1 MAILTANSNGQVSG
15 QFAVPAGV
23 VAGTKLVEFNGSGGS
38 RGTANYVG
46 SHVRVQRTLQQVF
59 QRFWVWPVDPLAQTF
74 MVNAP
79 SQLSGVDL
87 WFTAKGASDVI
98 VQIRTTEVG
107 FPSRIV
113 LAETRLS
120 PANIATNGNPTRALF
135 EGLPTLAAG
144 VEYALVVMCD
154 DADAALSVAQLGKWD
169 NSVGKWV
176 TSQPYQVGVLLSSS
190 NASTWTA
197 HQDMDLTFRLLSPN
211 FTETSRT
218 IDLGTEEAIEATD
231 LMVMADV
238 DIPSAAAR
246 CEFRLTLL
254 DDGNRQ
260 ITLAAYQT
268 VTLAAPYTGR
278 IKLEAILSGTETSSP
293 VLYPDVHL
301 AVGNVAESST
311 YVTRQFP
318 ANGGSD
324 VLVVFDAITPGS
336 SQVQVEI
343 HDGTSWVAVPFDRG
357 SPVEDEWIER
367 LHVMTGFSGATA
379 RLRLTMTGNAAA
391 RPLVRNLRCILT

>member
-15 QFAVPAGV
+15 QFVVPAGV

-46 SHVRVQRTLQQVF
+46 SHVRVQRTMQQVF

-87 WFTAKGASDVI
+87 WFTAKGDSDVI
-98 VQIRTTEVG
+98 VQIRTTEAG
-107 FPSRIV
+107 FPTRIV

-135 EGLPTLAAG
+135 EGLPTLATG

-154 DADAALSVAQLGKWD
+154 DADAALAVAQLGKWD

-238 DIPSAAAR
+238 DIPSAGAR

-260 ITLAAYQT
+260 IVLAAYQT
-268 VTLAAPYTGR
+268 VNLASPYTGR
-278 IKLEAILSGTETSSP
+278 IKLEALLSGTSTASP
-293 VLYPDVHL
+293 VLYPDVQL
-301 AVGNVAESST
+301 AVGNVAETAT

-318 ANGGSD
+318 ANGGTE

-343 HDGTSWVAVPFDRG
+343 HDGVTWVAVPFDRG
-357 SPVEDEWIER
+357 APVEDEWIER
-367 LHVMTGFSGATA
+367 VHVMSGFSGTTA

-391 RPLVRNLRCILT
+391 RPLVRNLRCTLT